1 MSPPYH
7 ISSLSVQFVYA
18 GKLHKL
24 LGFGYVQHHCQVQ
37 GAILLTLQFLRRKNP
52 CAIGDK
58 SEVDTELLRAVGDFD
73 GYCPLLKPK
82 SDGPGRGPRVWC
94 RMSRPNRITCPRGAV
109 LLPFHFLEQLDDA
122 LANRRIAEGIHM
134 LEHAGEGWTSPDV
147 EHGGAAI
154 ALRAVEWLDVG
165 YRDKKSV
172 SALLARFPSTFRS
185 AMPLRE
191 YLLLRL
197 AEAFQAL
204 MAEDADRAI
213 EMLEFVLK
221 AENELADERL
231 MVMAHFWKGRAHR
244 KKGEYEAALKDIVE
258 ARRRAETTCAEK
270 LAAAIEV
277 QEAWLIFQKGD
288 AKGAL
293 ALLAHAE
300 QQLKDTDDAIS
311 LGNIESARGRI
322 VRRTGEYRLA
332 LEHYDRA
339 IAIYGRLD
347 PNHRNLARTLVN
359 AAYVKRLLALHLRKR
374 IDTRPGGDHGRSP
387 AKKGENRNGNAHY
400 AQVCREALLQL
411 SRAGEIY
418 RLHEHHGGEGSVL
431 VNTGQLHLDMGEID
445 RALAEA
451 LKAYNLGRD
460 KHDQILMARARI
472 VQASAEN
479 ERVDEQLGEDGD
491 MPAYAHEGRRCADEA
506 IALAKHTQNRRLLA
520 GAYIVRGMTA
530 ANDFFEEWDE
540 AKQCLSRAT
549 ALLRSDDRDH
559 LWEELMALKSRIL
572 RVSGVDETLRAWSEG
587 MVGDKTFQQVTEE
600 FAEIVIPKVWSREGK
615 KVSRVA
621 ERLSISP
628 KKVRRILRNAGL
640 LVPGK

>member
-1 MSPPYH
+1 
-7 ISSLSVQFVYA
+7 
-18 GKLHKL
+18 
-24 LGFGYVQHHCQVQ
+24 
-37 GAILLTLQFLRRKNP
+37 
-52 CAIGDK
+52 
-58 SEVDTELLRAVGDFD
+58 
-73 GYCPLLKPK
+73 
-82 SDGPGRGPRVWC
+82 
-94 RMSRPNRITCPRGAV
+94 

-122 LANRRIAEGIHM
+122 LANRRIAEGIRM
-134 LEHAGEGWTSPDV
+134 LERAGESWTSPDI
-147 EHGGAAI
+147 ERGGATI
-154 ALRAVEWLDVG
+154 VLRAAQWLDVG
-165 YRDKKSV
+165 YRDQKALA
-172 SALLARFPSTFRS
+172 ALLNRFPPAFR
-185 AMPLRE
+185 AGMPLRD

-204 MAEDADRAI
+204 MAEEADLAI
-213 EMLEFVLK
+213 ELLEFVLK
-221 AENELADERL
+221 AERELGDERM

-258 ARRRAETTCAEK
+258 ARRRAETIRAEK

-288 AKGAL
+288 AKRAL
-293 ALLAHAE
+293 ELLDHSE

-311 LGNIESARGRI
+311 LGNIASARGRI

-332 LEHYDRA
+332 LEHYDHA

-374 IDTRPGGDHGRSP
+374 IDTPPAANGRAP
-387 AKKGENRNGNAHY
+387 AMKAESRNGNARY

-418 RLHEHHGGEGSVL
+418 RLHQHHGGEGSVL
-431 VNTGQLHLDMGEID
+431 VNAGQLHLDMGEID
-445 RALAEA
+445 RAVAEA
-451 LKAYNLGRD
+451 LKAYTLGRD

-472 VQASAEN
+472 LQASAEN

-491 MPAYAHEGRRCADEA
+491 TAVYANAARRYSDEA

-520 GAYIVRGMTA
+520 GAHIARGMTA
-530 ANDFFEEWDE
+530 ANDFFQEWDD
-540 AKQCLSRAT
+540 AKQCVSRAS
-549 ALLRSDDRDH
+549 AFLRSDDRDH
-559 LWEELMALKSRIL
+559 LWEELISLKSRIL
-572 RVSGVDETLRAWSEG
+572 RASGIDETLRAWSEG

-628 KKVRRILRNAGL
+628 KKVRRILRQAGL
-640 LVPGK
+640 LGQSK